1 MLDSAVTLVGHPFA
15 PLGIGRALRTV
26 FSSLRSVGVP
36 VKVRDVWNFQ
46 TPEPAHVATLVP
58 SVTQSYGATNIF
70 HLNGDEVENA
80 LERLGPLPPGR
91 NIIYPLWELPRY
103 PSIWARQLERFDEVW
118 VASTFIGRSISQEVD
133 RPVLHIPLATEISLE
148 RFFGRR
154 HFGIPEDA
162 FAFLFSFD
170 CRSYVARKNP
180 QAVVTCFRRLMAAR
194 PWARICLVMKLHG
207 RESAP
212 AEVREFL
219 DSMEDLQ
226 RHVVVLTETMQ
237 ENEVYNLI
245 RCSDAFVSL
254 HRSEGYGL
262 SLAEAMY
269 LGRPVIA
276 TGYSGNM
283 DFTASDSARLVD
295 YTLIDVPPGAYPHGE
310 GQQWA
315 DPDLDS
321 ATAHMIALVDNPAA
335 ARDLGRRASVNIR
348 RGLSYRA
355 VGLRCAGRLWGDVIT
370 VPVTAIATTPTVR
383 PGAKSAP
390 TSSGR

>member
-1 MLDSAVTLVGHPFA
+1 MSDSPVTLVGHPFA

-36 VKVRDVWNFQ
+36 VKVRDVWNYHA
-46 TPEPAHVATLVP
+46 PEPAHAATLVP
-58 SVTQSYGATNIF
+58 AATQSYSPTNIF
-70 HLNGDEVENA
+70 HLNGDEVAEA
-80 LERLGPLPPGR
+80 LERLGSLPAGR

-103 PSIWARQLERFDEVW
+103 PAVWAAQLARFDEVW
-118 VASTFIGRSISQEVD
+118 VASTFIAGSISKEVD
-133 RPVLHIPLATEISLE
+133 RPVLHMPLATEISLE
-148 RFFGRR
+148 RFLSRR
-154 HFGIPEDA
+154 YFGIPEGA

-180 QAVVTCFRRLMAAR
+180 QAVVTSFRRLMAAR
-194 PWARICLVMKLHG
+194 PWAQVCLVMKLHG

-212 AEVREFL
+212 EDVREFL
-219 DSMEDLQ
+219 DGLDDLR

-269 LGRPVIA
+269 LARPVIA
-276 TGYSGNM
+276 TGYSGNV
-283 DFTASDSARLVD
+283 DFMCSDNARLVD
-295 YTLIDVPPGAYPHGE
+295 YTVIDVPPGAYPHAE

-321 ATAHMIALVDNPAA
+321 ATAHMIALVDDPAG
-335 ARDLGRRASVNIR
+335 ARDLGRRGSASIR
-348 RGLSYRA
+348 QALSYRA
-355 VGLRCAGRLWGDVIT
+355 LGLRYAKQLAGR
-370 VPVTAIATTPTVR
+370 TTT
-383 PGAKSAP
+383 
-390 TSSGR
+390 